1 MELGGASG
9 AKADLA
15 AKLQW
20 RRLEGGLRRLGRRLE
35 QGLRRLKQMK
45 FDQIKF
51 DPCGRIGSMEA
62 P

>member
-15 AKLQW
+15 AKPQW
-20 RRLEGGLRRLGRRLE
+20 RRLHESIRRLE
-35 QGLRRLKQMK
+35 QGIRRLKGMK
-45 FDQIKF
+45 FDQIRF
-51 DPCGRIGSMEA
+51 DPRGRLGSMEA

>member
-20 RRLEGGLRRLGRRLE
+20 RRLHEGIRCLGRRLE
-35 QGLRRLKQMK
+35 QWIRRLKGMK

-51 DPCGRIGSMEA
+51 DPCGRIGSIEA